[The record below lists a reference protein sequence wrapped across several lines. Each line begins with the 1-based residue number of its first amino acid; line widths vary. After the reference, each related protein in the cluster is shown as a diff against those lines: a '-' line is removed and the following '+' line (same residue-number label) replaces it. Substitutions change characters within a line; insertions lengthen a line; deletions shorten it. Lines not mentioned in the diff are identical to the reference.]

1 MSNVKVVLFVVFLS
15 SVTALD
21 QRKTLDVFDDHT
33 VTVVQGT
40 IKLLDQRSNSMYAHR
55 PLTIKNAFLTVKQQ

>member
-1 MSNVKVVLFVVFLS
+1 MSNVRVVLFVVFLS

-21 QRKTLDVFDDHT
+21 QRKALDVFDDHT

-55 PLTIKNAFLTVKQQ
+55 PLTIKNALLTVRQQ